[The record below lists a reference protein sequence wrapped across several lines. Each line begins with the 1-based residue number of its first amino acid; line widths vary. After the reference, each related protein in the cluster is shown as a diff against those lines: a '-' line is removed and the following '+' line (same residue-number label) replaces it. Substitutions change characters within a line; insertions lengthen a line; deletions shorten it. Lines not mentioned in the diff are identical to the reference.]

1 MYVPSNLPLK
11 YCVNIVRQFIII
23 QVYFQDGEKNLV
35 LTPNADIWSASITM
49 MYGFQGRVD
58 KDDVALKMV
67 KL

>member
-1 MYVPSNLPLK
+1 MCEHCTAIY
-11 YCVNIVRQFIII
+11 YYII
-23 QVYFQDGEKNLV
+23 QVYFQDSKGNLV